1 MKATGILRRIDDL
14 GRIVIPKEIRRSM
27 GIREGEALEIY
38 IEGKDTVCFR
48 KYETNLCSAV
58 DHLKEQIEDYC
69 DDLTY
74 DSLTRIEKLLEEVR
88 EIIKGEE

>member
-1 MKATGILRRIDDL
+1 MRTTGIVRRIDDL
-14 GRIVIPKEIRRSM
+14 GRVVIPKEIRRAL
-27 GIREGEALEIY
+27 GIRDGEPLEIY
-38 IEGKDTVCFR
+38 TEGKDTVCFR
-48 KYETNLCSAV
+48 KYETNLCGAV
-58 DHLKEQIEDYC
+58 DHLKEQIEDCC